1 MWQDGGVIFSGA
13 AASGQSALR
22 ERRYSGTQPAKMVVL
37 AEKLRIAVGSDHAG
51 FALKEK
57 VRDYLVS
64 RGYEVEDHGTDSTEA
79 VDYPDY
85 AERVAT
91 RVATKEVAFGVVICG
106 IGVAMAI
113 SANKVPGIRAAPCN
127 DTLTARM
134 AREHNDANVLTLG
147 GRVVDESTARK
158 ILDVWL
164 ATPFGGGRH
173 QRRVD
178 KIAAIEQRHHGG

>member
-1 MWQDGGVIFSGA
+1 MSG
-13 AASGQSALR
+13 
-22 ERRYSGTQPAKMVVL
+22 
-37 AEKLRIAVGSDHAG
+37 KLRIAVGSDHAG
-51 FALKEK
+51 FVLKEK
-57 VRDYLVS
+57 LRDYLVD
-64 RGYEVEDHGTDSTEA
+64 RGYEVEDHGTNSPES

-85 AERVAT
+85 AEKVAARVA
-91 RVATKEVAFGVVICG
+91 AKEVNFGVVVCGTG
-106 IGVAMAI
+106 IGVAI
-113 SANKVPGIRAAPCN
+113 SANKIPGIRAAPCN

-164 ATPFGGGRH
+164 ATPFAGGRH

-178 KIAAIEQRHHGG
+178 KIAAIGERHH

>member
-1 MWQDGGVIFSGA
+1 MAG
-13 AASGQSALR
+13 
-22 ERRYSGTQPAKMVVL
+22 
-37 AEKLRIAVGSDHAG
+37 KLRIAVGSDHAG
-51 FALKEK
+51 FALKKK
-57 VRDYLVS
+57 VREYLVS
-64 RGYEVEDHGTDSTEA
+64 RGYEVEDHGADSTES

-91 RVATKEVAFGVVICG
+91 RVAAQEVAFGVVVCGTG
-106 IGVAMAI
+106 IGVAM

-147 GRVVDESTARK
+147 GRVLDESTARK

-164 ATPFGGGRH
+164 GTPFAGGRH

-178 KIAAIEQRHHGG
+178 KIAAIGRRHH

>member
-1 MWQDGGVIFSGA
+1 M
-13 AASGQSALR
+13 
-22 ERRYSGTQPAKMVVL
+22 
-37 AEKLRIAVGSDHAG
+37 RIAVGSDHAG
-51 FALKEK
+51 FVLKEK
-57 VRDYLVS
+57 LRDYLVD
-64 RGYEVEDHGTDSTEA
+64 RGYEVEDHGTNSPES

-85 AERVAT
+85 AEKVAARVA
-91 RVATKEVAFGVVICG
+91 AKEVNFGVVVCGTG
-106 IGVAMAI
+106 IGVAI
-113 SANKVPGIRAAPCN
+113 SANKIPGIRAAPCN

-164 ATPFGGGRH
+164 ATPFAGGRH

-178 KIAAIEQRHHGG
+178 KIAAIGERHH

>member
-1 MWQDGGVIFSGA
+1 MSG
-13 AASGQSALR
+13 
-22 ERRYSGTQPAKMVVL
+22 
-37 AEKLRIAVGSDHAG
+37 KLRIAVGSDHAG
-51 FALKEK
+51 FVLKEK
-57 VRDYLVS
+57 VRDYLVD
-64 RGYEVEDHGTDSTEA
+64 RGYEVEDHGTNSPES

-85 AERVAT
+85 AEKVAARVA
-91 RVATKEVAFGVVICG
+91 AKEVNFGVVVCG
-106 IGVAMAI
+106 TSIGVAI
-113 SANKVPGIRAAPCN
+113 SANKIPGIRAAPCN

-164 ATPFGGGRH
+164 ATPFAGGRH

-178 KIAAIEQRHHGG
+178 KIAAIGERHH

>member
-1 MWQDGGVIFSGA
+1 MA
-13 AASGQSALR
+13 
-22 ERRYSGTQPAKMVVL
+22 ER
-37 AEKLRIAVGSDHAG
+37 LRIAVGSDHAG
-51 FALKEK
+51 FPLKEK
-57 VRDYLVS
+57 VREYLVS
-64 RGYEVEDHGTDSTEA
+64 RGYEVEDHGTESAES

-85 AERVAT
+85 AEKVAT
-91 RVATKEVAFGVVICG
+91 RVAAKEVNFGVVVCG
-106 IGVAMAI
+106 TGVGVAI

-164 ATPFGGGRH
+164 ATPFAGGRH

-178 KIAAIEQRHHGG
+178 KIAAIDQRHH

>member
-1 MWQDGGVIFSGA
+1 MA
-13 AASGQSALR
+13 
-22 ERRYSGTQPAKMVVL
+22 ER
-37 AEKLRIAVGSDHAG
+37 LRIAVGSDHAG
-51 FALKEK
+51 FPLKEK
-57 VRDYLVS
+57 VREYLVS
-64 RGYEVEDHGTDSTEA
+64 RGYEVEDHGTESAES

-85 AERVAT
+85 AEKVAT
-91 RVATKEVAFGVVICG
+91 RVAAKEVNFGVVVCGTG
-106 IGVAMAI
+106 IGVAI

-147 GRVVDESTARK
+147 GRVVDEAAARK

-164 ATPFGGGRH
+164 ATPFAGGRH

-178 KIAAIEQRHHGG
+178 KIAAIDQRHH

>member
-1 MWQDGGVIFSGA
+1 MTG
-13 AASGQSALR
+13 
-22 ERRYSGTQPAKMVVL
+22 
-37 AEKLRIAVGSDHAG
+37 KLRIAVGSDHAG

-57 VRDYLVS
+57 VRAYLVN
-64 RGYEVEDHGTDSTEA
+64 RGYEVEDHGTGSAES

-85 AERVAT
+85 AEKVAARVA
-91 RVATKEVAFGVVICG
+91 AQEVNFGVVVCGTG
-106 IGVAMAI
+106 IGVAI
-113 SANKVPGIRAAPCN
+113 SANKIPGIRAAPCN

-164 ATPFGGGRH
+164 ATPFAGGRH

-178 KIAAIEQRHHGG
+178 KIAAIDQRHHSA